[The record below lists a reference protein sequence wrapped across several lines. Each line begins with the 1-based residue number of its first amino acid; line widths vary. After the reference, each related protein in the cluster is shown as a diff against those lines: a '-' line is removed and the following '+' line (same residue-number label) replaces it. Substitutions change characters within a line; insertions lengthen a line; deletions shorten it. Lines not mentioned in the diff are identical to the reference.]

1 MNFSPQQI
9 KLAGD
14 LGEEEAQ
21 RDFEVGLDLQ
31 GSGIQSLRQAASPLG
46 EVSDCEAKLSESE
59 SERGALAAVIGGL
72 NTENED
78 LAKENEDLAEE
89 NDSLLDFLNS
99 PYSASRSRSVVAP
112 AGGVVSVNIGVSGVV
127 DPAKDK
133 LYLYYNMTARYVG
146 GIFNASGAIASITGW
161 LQNITP
167 LSPNP
172 FRGLNW
178 PTQKTVSGVVVTNYS
193 SASGGFIQGTLDITQ
208 HKDETFRWLL

>member
-14 LGEEEAQ
+14 LGEEETQ

-59 SERGALAAVIGGL
+59 SEREALEAVIGGL
-72 NTENED
+72 NTDNED
-78 LAKENEDLAEE
+78 LAKENEDLAKE

-112 AGGVVSVNIGVSGVV
+112 AGGVVSVNLRVSGVV

-146 GIFNASGAIASITGW
+146 GIFNASGSIASITGW

-167 LSPNP
+167 LSPSP
-172 FRGLNW
+172 FRGLIW
-178 PTQKTVSGVVVTNYS
+178 PNVKTVSGVVVTNYS
-193 SASGGFIQGTLDITQ
+193 SASGGFITANLRITQ
-208 HKDETFRWLL
+208 HQDEKFQWLL